1 MNELTFTSIIY
12 QLDYLLNVHY
22 IRVEPS
28 HIAHFGG
35 TLKKRFTCTLNDVET
50 FPCGLMALGEGAA
63 YITVNMTRMKKLK
76 LKVNDSIKVH
86 LKEVDSALGLELP
99 QELSDLLSIDLQA
112 KLHFEAL
119 VLGKQR
125 FIINEINKYKLSAT
139 RIEKTIFYIDNIK
152 RQALGKATHRHILGI
167 DV

>member
-1 MNELTFTSIIY
+1 MKELTFTSLIY

-22 IRVEPS
+22 IRVEPA

-35 TLKKRFTCTLNDVET
+35 TLKKRFTCTINDQET
-50 FPCGLMALGEGAA
+50 FPCGLVALSEGAA
-63 YITVNMTRMKKLK
+63 YITVNLSRIKKLK
-76 LKVNDSIKVH
+76 LKVNDTVKVH
-86 LKEVDSALGLELP
+86 LMEVDSALGLELP
-99 QELSDLLSIDLQA
+99 EELSELLSIDPKA

-139 RIEKTIFYIDNIK
+139 RIEKTIFYMDNIK
-152 RQALGKATHRHILGI
+152 RQPLGKATHRHILGI